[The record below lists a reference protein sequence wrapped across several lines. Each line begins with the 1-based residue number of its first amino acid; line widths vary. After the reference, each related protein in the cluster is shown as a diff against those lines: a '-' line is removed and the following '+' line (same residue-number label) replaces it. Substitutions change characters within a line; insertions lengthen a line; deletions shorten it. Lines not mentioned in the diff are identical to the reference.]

1 MGRKRLTARAALSS
15 LLKPFSKTNQKKLKQ
30 SVSATI
36 KGADSPTGT
45 LTTSYVVDAI
55 TGEVELAKSGFAKGS
70 VKYAAKDSTTQA
82 TISSLSNPL
91 DGLKLSNSTLIG
103 QVGVKSE
110 ITKQLKGTLSAC
122 YVSGP
127 GAIGVETAISK
138 AGGIGATSFAAQCK
152 VGDVMYSAKT
162 TMKMDAYQIA
172 AVDGVGAGETVG
184 VAIDGKA
191 GGDVKASLAYAKK
204 LGGGHS
210 VKCVVVNPVK
220 KSFDPVVSAN
230 FVTSVLPK
238 TTTTVA
244 VQVDKAVRTPSLALF
259 FSSPLVFV
267 RRHFSLFFSQK
278 RTREIPFFCAHFVQ
292 GYASQTI
299 AGGNALLGWLPR
311 VSPIVF
317 SSVARRFVCAGLIP
331 PMLER
336 HNKRR
341 TLLLPFSVF
350 KFQYFSE
357 ISQRMSLFPFK
368 SNRHHFLLLARRT
381 RS

>member
-1 MGRKRLTARAALSS
+1 MDAL
-15 LLKPFSKTNQKKLKQ
+15 
-30 SVSATI
+30 
-36 KGADSPTGT
+36 
-45 LTTSYVVDAI
+45 
-55 TGEVELAKSGFAKGS
+55 TGEIELSKSGFSKGV

-82 TISSLSNPL
+82 TVASLSNPL
-91 DGLKLSNSTLIG
+91 DGLKVSNSTVFG

-127 GAIGVETAISK
+127 GAMGVETAISK

-162 TMKMDAYQIA
+162 TMKMDAYQVA
-172 AVDGVGAGETVG
+172 AVNGVGAGETVG

-204 LGGGHS
+204 IGGGHS

-230 FVTSVLPK
+230 FVTSVVPK

-244 VQVDKAVRTPSLALF
+244 VQVDKAVRLF
-259 FSSPLVFV
+259 CFDFRVLISS
-267 RRHFSLFFSQK
+267 FSLSILSSLFLFYL
-278 RTREIPFFCAHFVQ
+278 RERKKEREKTSSRAHAHQ

-341 TLLLPFSVF
+341 TLSFSSSFYPGSFYRGTHLTALPFPP
-350 KFQYFSE
+350 
-357 ISQRMSLFPFK
+357 SLKPHETVK
-368 SNRHHFLLLARRT
+368 V
-381 RS
+381 

>member
-1 MGRKRLTARAALSS
+1 M
-15 LLKPFSKTNQKKLKQ
+15 
-30 SVSATI
+30 
-36 KGADSPTGT
+36 
-45 LTTSYVVDAI
+45 DAI
-55 TGEVELAKSGFAKGS
+55 TGEVELSKSGFSKGT
-70 VKYAAKDSTTQA
+70 VKYNAKDSTTQA
-82 TISSLSNPL
+82 TVSSLSNPL

-127 GAIGVETAISK
+127 GAMGVETAISK

-162 TMKMDAYQIA
+162 TMKLDAYQVA
-172 AVDGVGAGETVG
+172 AVNGVGAGETVG
-184 VAIDGKA
+184 VAVDGKA

-244 VQVDKAVRTPSLALF
+244 VQVDKAVRSFLF
-259 FSSPLVFV
+259 SRLSFSLVFC
-267 RRHFSLFFSQK
+267 RFESLYFSLIK
-278 RTREIPFFCAHFVQ
+278 RERFQERFQ

-341 TLLLPFSVF
+341 TLKTATLLSSSSSYLSLFFIFRRIRDENAAKIVVLSSNDIPSDQNNLLSSSVLRSF
-350 KFQYFSE
+350 
-357 ISQRMSLFPFK
+357 SQRQQQQLK
-368 SNRHHFLLLARRT
+368 YKYGVQLAT
-381 RS
+381 KA

>member
-1 MGRKRLTARAALSS
+1 M
-15 LLKPFSKTNQKKLKQ
+15 
-30 SVSATI
+30 
-36 KGADSPTGT
+36 
-45 LTTSYVVDAI
+45 DAI
-55 TGEVELAKSGFAKGS
+55 TGEIELAKSGFAKGS

-244 VQVDKAVRTPSLALF
+244 VQVDKAVRFPSLALFF

-267 RRHFSLFFSQK
+267 TTFLSLLFAKKSE
-278 RTREIPFFCAHFVQ
+278 RDSFFCAHFVQ

-317 SSVARRFVCAGLIP
+317 SSDARRFVCAGLIP

-341 TLLLPFSVF
+341 TLLLSFSYV
-350 KFQYFSE
+350 S
-357 ISQRMSLFPFK
+357 ISQHVSLFPFK
-368 SNRHHFLLLARRT
+368 SDRHHFSHNT
-381 RS
+381 HTVKI

>member
-1 MGRKRLTARAALSS
+1 LLSSLSDNKREERERSRERRWIFSFVFPVFSPGKTRFPLSLLRGKQKTDRARSSLSS
-15 LLKPFSKTNQKKLKQ
+15 LLKPLSKTNQKKLKQ

-259 FSSPLVFV
+259 FSSPLVF
-267 RRHFSLFFSQK
+267 
-278 RTREIPFFCAHFVQ
+278 A
-292 GYASQTI
+292 
-299 AGGNALLGWLPR
+299 
-311 VSPIVF
+311 
-317 SSVARRFVCAGLIP
+317 
-331 PMLER
+331 
-336 HNKRR
+336 
-341 TLLLPFSVF
+341 
-350 KFQYFSE
+350 
-357 ISQRMSLFPFK
+357 
-368 SNRHHFLLLARRT
+368 
-381 RS
+381 

>member
-1 MGRKRLTARAALSS
+1 MAKYYPDIAKGVKDLFTGALSYENKFS
-15 LLKPFSKTNQKKLKQ
+15 LDAKPISGG
-30 SVSATI
+30 SISASI
-36 KGADSPTGT
+36 KNADTPTGT

-55 TGEVELAKSGFAKGS
+55 TGEVELSKSGFSKGT
-70 VKYAAKDSTTQA
+70 VKYNAKDSTTQA
-82 TISSLSNPL
+82 TVSSLSNPL

-122 YVSGP
+122 YVSGS
-127 GAIGVETAISK
+127 GAMGVETAISK

-162 TMKMDAYQIA
+162 TMKLDAYQVA
-172 AVDGVGAGETVG
+172 AVNGVGAGETVG
-184 VAIDGKA
+184 VAVDGKA

-244 VQVDKAVRTPSLALF
+244 VQVDKALKYKYGVQLAT
-259 FSSPLVFV
+259 
-267 RRHFSLFFSQK
+267 K
-278 RTREIPFFCAHFVQ
+278 A
-292 GYASQTI
+292 
-299 AGGNALLGWLPR
+299 
-311 VSPIVF
+311 
-317 SSVARRFVCAGLIP
+317 
-331 PMLER
+331 
-336 HNKRR
+336 
-341 TLLLPFSVF
+341 
-350 KFQYFSE
+350 
-357 ISQRMSLFPFK
+357 
-368 SNRHHFLLLARRT
+368 
-381 RS
+381 

>member
-1 MGRKRLTARAALSS
+1 M
-15 LLKPFSKTNQKKLKQ
+15 
-30 SVSATI
+30 
-36 KGADSPTGT
+36 
-45 LTTSYVVDAI
+45 DAI

-267 RRHFSLFFSQK
+267 TTFLSFFSHK
-278 RTREIPFFCAHFVQ
+278 RAREIPFFCAHFVQ

-317 SSVARRFVCAGLIP
+317 SSDARRFVCAGLIP

-341 TLLLPFSVF
+341 TLLLSFSVF
-350 KFQYFSE
+350 KFQYFS
-357 ISQRMSLFPFK
+357 ISQHMSLFPLK
-368 SNRHHFLLLARRT
+368 SNRHHFLLLAQRT

>member
-1 MGRKRLTARAALSS
+1 M
-15 LLKPFSKTNQKKLKQ
+15 
-30 SVSATI
+30 
-36 KGADSPTGT
+36 
-45 LTTSYVVDAI
+45 DAI
-55 TGEVELAKSGFAKGS
+55 TGEVELSKSGFSKGT
-70 VKYAAKDSTTQA
+70 VKYNAKDSTTQA
-82 TISSLSNPL
+82 TVSSLSNPL

-110 ITKQLKGTLSAC
+110 ITKQLKGTLSVC

-127 GAIGVETAISK
+127 GAMGVETAISK

-162 TMKMDAYQIA
+162 TMKLDAYQVA
-172 AVDGVGAGETVG
+172 AVNGVGAGETVG
-184 VAIDGKA
+184 VAVDGKA

-244 VQVDKAVRTPSLALF
+244 VQVDKAVRSFLFSRLSFSFVFCRFESLY
-259 FSSPLVFV
+259 
-267 RRHFSLFFSQK
+267 FSLIK
-278 RTREIPFFCAHFVQ
+278 RERFQ

-311 VSPIVF
+311 VSLIVF

-341 TLLLPFSVF
+341 TLKTATLLSSSSSYLSLFFIFRRIRDENAAKIVVLSSNDIPSDQNNLLSSSVLRSF
-350 KFQYFSE
+350 
-357 ISQRMSLFPFK
+357 SQRQQQQLK
-368 SNRHHFLLLARRT
+368 YKYGVQLAT
-381 RS
+381 KA

>member
-1 MGRKRLTARAALSS
+1 MITTHTHIKI
-15 LLKPFSKTNQKKLKQ
+15 Q
-30 SVSATI
+30 SISASI
-36 KGADSPTGT
+36 KNADTPTGT

-55 TGEVELAKSGFAKGS
+55 TGEVELSKSGFSKGT
-70 VKYAAKDSTTQA
+70 VKYNAKDSTTQA
-82 TISSLSNPL
+82 TVSSLSNPL

-127 GAIGVETAISK
+127 GAMGVETAISK

-152 VGDVMYSAKT
+152 VGDIMYSAKT
-162 TMKMDAYQIA
+162 TMKLDAYQVA
-172 AVDGVGAGETVG
+172 AVNGVGAGETVG
-184 VAIDGKA
+184 VAVDGKA

-244 VQVDKAVRTPSLALF
+244 VQVDKAVRSFVLSSF
-259 FSSPLVFV
+259 FLV
-267 RRHFSLFFSQK
+267 RILSMSLFISHLLK
-278 RTREIPFFCAHFVQ
+278 ERERERFQERFQ

-341 TLLLPFSVF
+341 TLKTATLLSSSSS
-350 KFQYFSE
+350 YL
-357 ISQRMSLFPFK
+357 SLFLI
-368 SNRHHFLLLARRT
+368 FLIIRDENAALVVRIE
-381 RS
+381 

>member
-1 MGRKRLTARAALSS
+1 M
-15 LLKPFSKTNQKKLKQ
+15 
-30 SVSATI
+30 
-36 KGADSPTGT
+36 
-45 LTTSYVVDAI
+45 DAI
-55 TGEVELAKSGFAKGS
+55 TGEVELSKSGFSKGT
-70 VKYAAKDSTTQA
+70 VKYNAKDSTTQA
-82 TISSLSNPL
+82 TVSSLSNPL

-127 GAIGVETAISK
+127 GAMGVETAISK

-162 TMKMDAYQIA
+162 TMKLDAYQVA
-172 AVDGVGAGETVG
+172 AVNGVGAGETVG
-184 VAIDGKA
+184 VAVDGKA

-244 VQVDKAVRTPSLALF
+244 VQVDKAVRSFVLSSF
-259 FSSPLVFV
+259 FLV
-267 RRHFSLFFSQK
+267 RILS
-278 RTREIPFFCAHFVQ
+278 
-292 GYASQTI
+292 
-299 AGGNALLGWLPR
+299 
-311 VSPIVF
+311 
-317 SSVARRFVCAGLIP
+317 
-331 PMLER
+331 
-336 HNKRR
+336 
-341 TLLLPFSVF
+341 
-350 KFQYFSE
+350 
-357 ISQRMSLFPFK
+357 MSLFISHLLKERDFK
-368 SNRHHFLLLARRT
+368 RDFKATLVKQSLGVTLFSDGCRAYRR
-381 RS
+381 

>member
-1 MGRKRLTARAALSS
+1 M
-15 LLKPFSKTNQKKLKQ
+15 
-30 SVSATI
+30 
-36 KGADSPTGT
+36 
-45 LTTSYVVDAI
+45 DAI
-55 TGEVELAKSGFAKGS
+55 TGEVELSKSGFSKGT
-70 VKYAAKDSTTQA
+70 VKYNAKDSTTQA
-82 TISSLSNPL
+82 TVSSLSNPL

-127 GAIGVETAISK
+127 GAMGVETAISK

-162 TMKMDAYQIA
+162 TMKLDAYQVA
-172 AVDGVGAGETVG
+172 AVNGVGAGETVG
-184 VAIDGKA
+184 VAVDGKA

-244 VQVDKAVRTPSLALF
+244 VQVDKAVRSFLLSGSFLFSRLSFSFVFCRFESL
-259 FSSPLVFV
+259 
-267 RRHFSLFFSQK
+267 
-278 RTREIPFFCAHFVQ
+278 
-292 GYASQTI
+292 
-299 AGGNALLGWLPR
+299 
-311 VSPIVF
+311 
-317 SSVARRFVCAGLIP
+317 
-331 PMLER
+331 
-336 HNKRR
+336 
-341 TLLLPFSVF
+341 
-350 KFQYFSE
+350 YFSRIKRE
-357 ISQRMSLFPFK
+357 RFQESF
-368 SNRHHFLLLARRT
+368 
-381 RS
+381 

>member
-1 MGRKRLTARAALSS
+1 MITTHTHIKI
-15 LLKPFSKTNQKKLKQ
+15 Q
-30 SVSATI
+30 SISASI
-36 KGADSPTGT
+36 KNADTPTGT

-55 TGEVELAKSGFAKGS
+55 TGEVELSKSGFSKGT
-70 VKYAAKDSTTQA
+70 VKYNAKDSTTQA
-82 TISSLSNPL
+82 TVSSLSNPL

-127 GAIGVETAISK
+127 GAMGVETAISK

-152 VGDVMYSAKT
+152 VGDIMYSAKT
-162 TMKMDAYQIA
+162 TMKLDAYQVA
-172 AVDGVGAGETVG
+172 AVNGVGAGETVG
-184 VAIDGKA
+184 VAVDGKA

-244 VQVDKAVRTPSLALF
+244 VQVDKAVRSFVLSSF
-259 FSSPLVFV
+259 FLV
-267 RRHFSLFFSQK
+267 RILSMSLFISHLLK
-278 RTREIPFFCAHFVQ
+278 ERERFQERFQ

-341 TLLLPFSVF
+341 TLKTATLLSSSSS
-350 KFQYFSE
+350 YL
-357 ISQRMSLFPFK
+357 SLFLI
-368 SNRHHFLLLARRT
+368 FLIIRDENAALVVRIE
-381 RS
+381 

>member
-1 MGRKRLTARAALSS
+1 M
-15 LLKPFSKTNQKKLKQ
+15 
-30 SVSATI
+30 
-36 KGADSPTGT
+36 
-45 LTTSYVVDAI
+45 DAI
-55 TGEVELAKSGFAKGS
+55 TGEVELSKSGFSKGT
-70 VKYAAKDSTTQA
+70 VKYNAKDSTTQA
-82 TISSLSNPL
+82 TVSSLSNPL

-127 GAIGVETAISK
+127 GAMGVETAISK

-162 TMKMDAYQIA
+162 TMKLDAYQVA
-172 AVDGVGAGETVG
+172 AVNGVGAGETVG
-184 VAIDGKA
+184 VAVDGKA

-244 VQVDKAVRTPSLALF
+244 VQVDKAVRSFLFSRNSFSFVFCRFESLY
-259 FSSPLVFV
+259 
-267 RRHFSLFFSQK
+267 FSLIK
-278 RTREIPFFCAHFVQ
+278 RERFQERFQ

-341 TLLLPFSVF
+341 TLKTATLLSSSSSYLSLFLIFRRIRDENAAKVVVLSSNDIPSDQDNLLSSSARSF
-350 KFQYFSE
+350 
-357 ISQRMSLFPFK
+357 SQRQQQQLK
-368 SNRHHFLLLARRT
+368 YKYGVQLAT
-381 RS
+381 KA

>member
-1 MGRKRLTARAALSS
+1 M
-15 LLKPFSKTNQKKLKQ
+15 
-30 SVSATI
+30 
-36 KGADSPTGT
+36 
-45 LTTSYVVDAI
+45 
-55 TGEVELAKSGFAKGS
+55 
-70 VKYAAKDSTTQA
+70 
-82 TISSLSNPL
+82 
-91 DGLKLSNSTLIG
+91 
-103 QVGVKSE
+103 
-110 ITKQLKGTLSAC
+110 
-122 YVSGP
+122 
-127 GAIGVETAISK
+127 GVETAISK

-162 TMKMDAYQIA
+162 TMKMDAYQVA
-172 AVDGVGAGETVG
+172 AVNGVGAGETVG

-204 LGGGHS
+204 IGGGHS

-230 FVTSVLPK
+230 FVTSVVPK

-244 VQVDKAVRTPSLALF
+244 VQVDKAVRLF
-259 FSSPLVFV
+259 CFDFRVLISS
-267 RRHFSLFFSQK
+267 FSLSILSSLFLFYL
-278 RTREIPFFCAHFVQ
+278 RERKKEREKTSSRAHAHQ

-341 TLLLPFSVF
+341 TLSFSSSFYPGSFYRGNNALRTHLTALPFPP
-350 KFQYFSE
+350 
-357 ISQRMSLFPFK
+357 SLKPHETVK
-368 SNRHHFLLLARRT
+368 V
-381 RS
+381 

>member
-1 MGRKRLTARAALSS
+1 M
-15 LLKPFSKTNQKKLKQ
+15 
-30 SVSATI
+30 
-36 KGADSPTGT
+36 
-45 LTTSYVVDAI
+45 DAI
-55 TGEVELAKSGFAKGS
+55 TGEVELSKSGFSKGT
-70 VKYAAKDSTTQA
+70 VKYNAKDSTTQA
-82 TISSLSNPL
+82 TVSSLSNPL

-127 GAIGVETAISK
+127 GAMGVETAISK

-162 TMKMDAYQIA
+162 TMKLDAYQVA
-172 AVDGVGAGETVG
+172 AVNGVGAGETVG
-184 VAIDGKA
+184 VAVDGKA

-244 VQVDKAVRTPSLALF
+244 VQVDKAVRSFLFSRLSFSFVFCRFESLY
-259 FSSPLVFV
+259 
-267 RRHFSLFFSQK
+267 FSLIK
-278 RTREIPFFCAHFVQ
+278 RERFQ

-341 TLLLPFSVF
+341 TLKTATLLSSSSSYLSLFLIFRRIRDENAAKIVVLSSNDIPSDQNNLLSSSVLCSF
-350 KFQYFSE
+350 
-357 ISQRMSLFPFK
+357 SQRQQQQLK
-368 SNRHHFLLLARRT
+368 YKYGVQLAT
-381 RS
+381 KA

>member
-1 MGRKRLTARAALSS
+1 M
-15 LLKPFSKTNQKKLKQ
+15 
-30 SVSATI
+30 
-36 KGADSPTGT
+36 
-45 LTTSYVVDAI
+45 TTSYVVDAI
-55 TGEVELAKSGFAKGS
+55 TGEVELSKSGFSKGT
-70 VKYAAKDSTTQA
+70 VKYNAKDSTTQA
-82 TISSLSNPL
+82 TVSSLSNPL

-127 GAIGVETAISK
+127 GAMGVETAISK

-162 TMKMDAYQIA
+162 TMKLDAYQVA
-172 AVDGVGAGETVG
+172 AVNGVGAGETVG
-184 VAIDGKA
+184 VAVDGKA

-244 VQVDKAVRTPSLALF
+244 VQVDKAVRSFLLSGSFLFSRLSFSFVFCRFESLY
-259 FSSPLVFV
+259 
-267 RRHFSLFFSQK
+267 FSLIERDFKRDFKATLVKQSLGVTLFSDGC
-278 RTREIPFFCAHFVQ
+278 RA
-292 GYASQTI
+292 Y
-299 AGGNALLGWLPR
+299 
-311 VSPIVF
+311 
-317 SSVARRFVCAGLIP
+317 RR
-331 PMLER
+331 
-336 HNKRR
+336 
-341 TLLLPFSVF
+341 
-350 KFQYFSE
+350 
-357 ISQRMSLFPFK
+357 
-368 SNRHHFLLLARRT
+368 
-381 RS
+381 